1 MMKRIYALLLAV
13 CLTLTLFACGQESQE
28 PPAGGLQPG
37 MYTGTGTGHGGPI
50 EIELTVDKA
59 GRIAEVKVLSQN
71 ETPDYAGTAL
81 KQLPKDIAAKQSLG
95 LDAVAG
101 ATLSSHGV
109 LAAAA
114 DAVTQAGGDPKDYGF
129 VPADERADGAEIAVT
144 GLPAGEFTL
153 TGAQLKSG
161 YEIVELDTTAIN
173 NEDTERPVH
182 AKGVMLEAVLQKHGA
197 SLKDFEAVTA
207 TAADGY
213 SITIPGEVLR
223 TRDLLLAFEI
233 DGEAIDPRFVV
244 PEERTMY
251 WVKSVQSIALE
262 SGPPE
267 APVTKEIV
275 LTELIEQLKNQAQ
288 DYEYGGAACKALP
301 LELVLQ
307 TIGAKKSDFVTLRS
321 ADGLTKTEQYDTFA
335 AQLLVFEGTPDAPV
349 YTGPDLPEG
358 MRLKHVVSIQTGGI
372 LVR

>member
-1 MMKRIYALLLAV
+1 MIKRICTLLLTV
-13 CLTLTLFACGQESQE
+13 CLVFALFACGQ
-28 PPAGGLQPG
+28 PAPAGGLQPG
-37 MYTGTGTGHGGPI
+37 TYTGTGTGHGGPI
-50 EIELTVDKA
+50 EVELTVDKA
-59 GRIAEVKVLSQN
+59 GHISKLAVLSQN
-71 ETPDYAGTAL
+71 ETPDYASAAL

-95 LDAVAG
+95 IDAVAG

-114 DAVTQAGGDPKDYGF
+114 DAVTQAGGNPKDYGF
-129 VPADERADGAEIAVT
+129 VPANERSDGAEIAVS
-144 GLPAGEFTL
+144 GLPGGEFTL

-161 YEIVELDTTAIN
+161 YETIELDTTALN
-173 NEDTERPVH
+173 KEDTQRPVH
-182 AKGVMLEAVLQKHGA
+182 AKGVMLEAVLQEHGA
-197 SLKDFEAVTA
+197 SLKDFEAITA

-223 TRDLLLAFEI
+223 IRDLLLAFEI

-262 SGPPE
+262 RAAPQ
-267 APVTKEIV
+267 APVTKEIA
-275 LTELIEQLKNQAQ
+275 LTELIEQLREQAQ
-288 DYEYGGAACKALP
+288 DYEYGGTACRALP
-301 LELVLQ
+301 LDLVLQ
-307 TIGAKKSDFVTLRS
+307 TTGAKKSDFVTLRS

-349 YTGPDLPEG
+349 YTGPDLHEG
-358 MRLKHVVSIQTGGI
+358 MRLKNVVSIQSGGI

>member
-1 MMKRIYALLLAV
+1 MIKRICALLLAA
-13 CLTLTLFACGQESQE
+13 CLALTLFACGQ
-28 PPAGGLQPG
+28 PAPSGSLQPG
-37 MYTGTGTGHGGPI
+37 TYTGTGTGHGGPI
-50 EIELTVDKA
+50 EVQLVIDKNGA
-59 GRIAEVKVLSQN
+59 IAELSILSES
-71 ETPDYAGTAL
+71 ETPNYAGAAL
-81 KQLPKDIAAKQSLG
+81 EQLPKRIAKQQSLG

-114 DAVTQAGGDPKDYGF
+114 DAIAKAGGNPKDYGF
-129 VPADERADGAEIAVT
+129 VPADERADGAEITVT
-144 GLPAGEFTL
+144 GLSGGEFTF

-161 YEIVELDTTAIN
+161 YETVALDTIALN
-173 NEDTERPVH
+173 KEDTQRPVH
-182 AKGVMLEAVLQKHGA
+182 AKGVMLEAVLQAHGA

-223 TRDLLLAFEI
+223 TRDILLAFEL

-262 SGPPE
+262 SAPPE
-267 APVTKEIV
+267 APVTKEIA
-275 LTELIEQLKNQAQ
+275 LTELIEQLREQAQ
-288 DYEYGGAACKALP
+288 DYEYGGTACKALP

-335 AQLLVFEGTPDAPV
+335 AQLLVFDGTPDAPV

-358 MRLKHVVSIQTGGI
+358 MRLKHVISID
-372 LVR
+372 VRF